1 MAEGGEYSLDQ
12 QTLQQIEQI
21 VECFER
27 DLKIRSTQGRVS
39 PPMTVVDGEIVGVV
53 DIMKKKKPMSK
64 ARRRK

>member
-1 MAEGGEYSLDQ
+1 MSEGGEYSLDQ

-64 ARRRK
+64 ARCRK